1 VSADLIAEWH
11 RERAAAAARGDMQ
24 VEAGGAGEGGTSS
37 GGVGTAGENTTG
49 AARPGCSRVL
59 RSALADALAEEWGV
73 RGVTSL
79 VGDFVRPQWA
89 SDCLRARGGVLWAT

>member
-1 VSADLIAEWH
+1 MSADLVAEWH

-37 GGVGTAGENTTG
+37 GGVGAVGENTTG

-59 RSALADALAEEWGV
+59 RSALAEECI
-73 RGVTSL
+73 
-79 VGDFVRPQWA
+79 PY
-89 SDCLRARGGVLWAT
+89 